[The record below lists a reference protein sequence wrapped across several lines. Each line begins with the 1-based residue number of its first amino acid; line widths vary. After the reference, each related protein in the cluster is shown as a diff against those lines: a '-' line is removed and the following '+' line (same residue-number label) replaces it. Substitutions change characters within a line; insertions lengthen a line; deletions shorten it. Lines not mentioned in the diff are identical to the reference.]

1 MKKTRQI
8 ITALLSAYLLVLMVM
23 PCSDAHAK
31 MGDDVTVHFSKS
43 ESHHDH
49 TDLCT
54 PFCVCSGCIAAIVLQ
69 PTLEFNPLNLDLPV
83 KEPIN
88 FYESVASSFYGS
100 IWQPPQLV

>member
-8 ITALLSAYLLVLMVM
+8 ITALLSVYLLVLMVM

-31 MGDDVTVHFSKS
+31 MGDDTTAHFSKE

-69 PTLEFNPLNLDLPV
+69 PTLEFNILNFDLPV
-83 KEPIN
+83 KEPVN

-100 IWQPPQLV
+100 IWQPPQIV